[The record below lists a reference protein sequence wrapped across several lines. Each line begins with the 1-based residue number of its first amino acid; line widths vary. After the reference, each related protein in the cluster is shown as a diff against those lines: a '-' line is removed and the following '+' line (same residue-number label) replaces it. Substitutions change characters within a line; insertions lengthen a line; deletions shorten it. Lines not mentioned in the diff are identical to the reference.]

1 MVPNGTTWVSNG
13 PKWPT
18 NGSQRCPNKPQR
30 GPKGV
35 PKGWMD
41 PNGTKWV
48 PERLWDTE
56 PGSKDQLFVSFL
68 ADPGPSK
75 GPFLKKVDFEGDP
88 KIVIFGTEATL
99 LSAKNSINPC
109 IKATLG
115 PTSSILEGSGKVC
128 FFCRFPIGEKGAQ
141 KSMDEPAGRL
151 LGCKK
156 RPEYSPEVSVLAG
169 WSLGLASR
177 ARVIQ

>member
-13 PKWPT
+13 SQMTHKWVPKVPKQVPK
-18 NGSQRCPNKPQR
+18 GSQRD
-30 GPKGV
+30 PKGV

-48 PERLWDTE
+48 PGRRWDAE
-56 PGSKDQLFVSFL
+56 PGSVDQLFVSFL

-75 GPFLKKVDFEGDP
+75 GPFLKKVDFGGDP

-115 PTSSILEGSGKVC
+115 PTSLILEGSGKLC
-128 FFCRFPIGEKGAQ
+128 FFGRFPIGQKGAQ
-141 KSMDEPAGRL
+141 KSMDGSAGRL
-151 LGCKK
+151 LGGKTAPRRC
-156 RPEYSPEVSVLAG
+156 PF
-169 WSLGLASR
+169 WLGGP
-177 ARVIQ
+177 